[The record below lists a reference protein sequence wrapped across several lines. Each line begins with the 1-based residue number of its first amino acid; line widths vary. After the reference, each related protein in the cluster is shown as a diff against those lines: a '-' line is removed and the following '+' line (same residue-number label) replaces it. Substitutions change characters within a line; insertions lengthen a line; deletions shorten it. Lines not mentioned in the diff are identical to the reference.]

1 MFLNLIPIAIR
12 IFRLLKV
19 TLLKIQTKFPNL
31 PESIF
36 ARMTGLAIKNEAL
49 NLSQGFPNFKT
60 STQLQ
65 ELVFKAMQEGH
76 NQYAHPMG
84 DPELRNQ
91 IAQKI
96 ENSYGVQ
103 YNAAT
108 EINVT
113 AGATEG
119 IFNAVSAVVHKG
131 DEVII
136 FKPAFDTYEPAVI
149 FNGGV
154 PVFVQLHYPDYKVNW
169 KEVASKISSKTRMII
184 FNSPLNPTGTLF
196 DEQDFRALQNLVK
209 GTNIVVLSDEVYE
222 HMTFDGNKHIHIG
235 QFPILK
241 EHSFVLSS
249 FGKTFHNTGWKVGY
263 CVAPKHL
270 MDEFAKV
277 HECNVYSINTPY
289 QKAFAT
295 FLKDENNYNYLS
307 DFYQTKRDLFLQGLK
322 ESDFSFVPSQGTYFQ
337 LLKYD
342 AITQENDVEFAERLV
357 KEYKIASIPVSV
369 FNVDGLDEKV
379 VRFCFAKTDE
389 TLIKATEILCK
400 IR

>member
-1 MFLNLIPIAIR
+1 MKLR
-12 IFRLLKV
+12 S
-19 TLLKIQTKFPNL
+19 KFPNL
-31 PESIF
+31 PKSIF
-36 ARMTGLAIKNEAL
+36 AKMTGLAIENKAL

-60 STQLQ
+60 SSHLQ
-65 ELVFKAMQEGH
+65 KLVAKAMQEGH

-84 DPELRNQ
+84 DLELRSQ

-96 ENSYGVQ
+96 ERNYKVV
-103 YNAAT
+103 YHPET
-108 EINVT
+108 EITIT

-119 IFNAVSAVVHKG
+119 IFNAISAVVHKG
-131 DEVII
+131 DEVLI
-136 FKPAFDTYEPAVI
+136 FKPAFDTYEPTVT
-149 FNGGV
+149 FNGGI
-154 PVFVQLHYPDYKVNW
+154 PVFVQLHYPEYKVDW
-169 KEVASKISSKTRMII
+169 QEVANKITSKTSMII

-196 DEQDFRALQNLVK
+196 EYDDFMALQNLVK

-222 HMTFDGNKHIHIG
+222 HMTYDKNKHIQIG
-235 QFPILK
+235 QFPVLK

-263 CVAPKHL
+263 CVGPKHL

-295 FLKDENNYNYLS
+295 FLKNENNYNYLNT
-307 DFYQTKRDLFLQGLK
+307 FYQAKRDLFLQGLQN
-322 ESDFSFVPSQGTYFQ
+322 SNFSFVPSKGTYFQ

-342 AITQENDVEFAERLV
+342 GITLENDVRFAERLV
-357 KEYKIASIPVSV
+357 KEHKIAAIPVSV
-369 FNVDGLDEKV
+369 FNVNGLDEKV
-379 VRFCFAKTDE
+379 LRFCFAKTDE
-389 TLIKATEILCK
+389 TLIKATQILCK

>member
-1 MFLNLIPIAIR
+1 MP
-12 IFRLLKV
+12 K
-19 TLLKIQTKFPNL
+19 
-31 PESIF
+31 SIF
-36 ARMTGLAIKNEAL
+36 AKMTGLANEYKAI

-60 STQLQ
+60 STKLQ

-84 DPELRNQ
+84 DVELRNQ
-91 IAQKI
+91 IALKI
-96 ENSYGVQ
+96 ERTYGVK
-103 YNAAT
+103 YHPET

-119 IFNAVSAVVHKG
+119 IFNAVSAMVHAE

-136 FKPAFDTYEPAVI
+136 FKPAFDTYEPVVR

-154 PVFVQLHYPDYKVNW
+154 PVFVQLHYPDYQVDWN
-169 KEVASKISSKTRMII
+169 EVASKITSKTKMII

-196 DEQDFRALQNLVK
+196 DEQDLKSLENLIK
-209 GTNIVVLSDEVYE
+209 NTNIVVLSDEVYE
-222 HMTFDGNKHIHIG
+222 HMTYDGCTHKTVS

-241 EHSFVLSS
+241 EHSFVLAS
-249 FGKTFHNTGWKVGY
+249 FGKTFHNTGWKMGY
-263 CVAPKHL
+263 CAAPKHL

-289 QKAFAT
+289 QKAFAE
-295 FLKDENNYNYLS
+295 FIKDEDNYKYLPT
-307 DFYQTKRDLFLQGLK
+307 FYQAKRDLFLKGIK
-322 ESDFSFVPSQGTYFQ
+322 DSKFSFVPSKGTYFQ
-337 LLKYD
+337 LLKYNN
-342 AITQENDVEFAERLV
+342 ITQENDVDFAERLV
-357 KEYKIASIPVSV
+357 KEYGVAAIPVSV

-379 VRFCFAKTDE
+379 LRFCFAKTDE
-389 TLIKATEILCK
+389 TLLKATEILCK